1 MKNCIIKKFF
11 LIIFFTLGN
20 TCLCAQTNVASFFS
34 DGMVLQQRKNI
45 NIWGKDIAGTKVNI
59 VSSWGESSSATT
71 QRNGEWKVKLATP
84 IAGGPYEISISGS
97 SEVLIK
103 NVMIGEVWICSGQS
117 NMQVPVKGGL
127 DGNFVNGGLNAIVNS
142 NNDKIRFFT
151 VQQNASFKPLQDVS
165 GKWENASPST
175 TGSFSAVAYFFAKQI
190 EHLLDV
196 PIGII
201 VTAWGSSTAEAWTDK
216 KTLNDLGIEASNKK
230 FEQIQKTPGV
240 LFNAMLNPFVGYGIK
255 GFLWYQGEANR
266 HNYNIYEEIVNKMVT
281 SWRNKWNEDDL
292 PFYFAQIAPFN
303 YGKMNSAFLREAQ
316 LKISNSLKNA
326 EIVVT
331 IDVGDCSEIHPSK
344 KIEVGKR
351 LAYIALAKDYGF
363 VGFDYSSP
371 KLKDWIVRD
380 NEIVLEFS
388 SRVFIKNKTQSSK
401 NFEIA
406 GPDKIFYP
414 AEATLSNVYGEVQQ
428 IIISSDKVSSPI
440 ALRYGFKNCVT
451 PNLFGRNGLP
461 VSSFRTDNF

>member
-11 LIIFFTLGN
+11 LIIFFAFGN
-20 TCLCAQTNVASFFS
+20 TCLWAQTNVASFFS
-34 DGMVLQQRKNI
+34 DGMVLQQKKNI
-45 NIWGKDIAGTKVNI
+45 NIWGKDIAGIKVNI
-59 VSSWGESSSATT
+59 VSSWGESSSAIT
-71 QRNGEWKVKLATP
+71 QNNGEWKVQLATP

-117 NMQVPVKGGL
+117 NMQVPLKGGL

-292 PFYFAQIAPFN
+292 PFYFVQIAPFN

-331 IDVGDCSEIHPSK
+331 IDVGNCSEIHPSK

-363 VGFDYSSP
+363 VGFDYGSP

-388 SRVFIKNKTQSSK
+388 SRVFIKNKTQPSK

-440 ALRYGFKNCVT
+440 ALRYGFKNCLT

>member
-1 MKNCIIKKFF
+1 
-11 LIIFFTLGN
+11 
-20 TCLCAQTNVASFFS
+20 
-34 DGMVLQQRKNI
+34 
-45 NIWGKDIAGTKVNI
+45 
-59 VSSWGESSSATT
+59 
-71 QRNGEWKVKLATP
+71 
-84 IAGGPYEISISGS
+84 
-97 SEVLIK
+97 
-103 NVMIGEVWICSGQS
+103 MIGEVWICSGQS
-117 NMQVPVKGGL
+117 NMQVPLKGGL

-266 HNYNIYEEIVNKMVT
+266 HNYNMYEEIVNKMVT

-331 IDVGDCSEIHPSK
+331 IDVGNCSEIHPSK

-388 SRVFIKNKTQSSK
+388 SRVFIKNKTQPSK

-414 AEATLSNVYGEVQQ
+414 AEVTLSNVYGEVQQ

-440 ALRYGFKNCVT
+440 ALRYGFKNCIT

>member
-1 MKNCIIKKFF
+1 MCIRDR
-11 LIIFFTLGN
+11 
-20 TCLCAQTNVASFFS
+20 AQTNVASFFS
-34 DGMVLQQRKNI
+34 DGMVLQQKKNI
-45 NIWGKDIAGTKVNI
+45 NIWGKDIAGIKVNI
-59 VSSWGESSSATT
+59 VSSWGESSSAIT
-71 QRNGEWKVKLATP
+71 QNNGEWKVQLATP
-84 IAGGPYEISISGS
+84 IAGGPHEISISGS

-117 NMQVPVKGGL
+117 NMQVPLKGGL

-266 HNYNIYEEIVNKMVT
+266 HNYNMYEEIVNKMVT

-331 IDVGDCSEIHPSK
+331 IDVGNCSEIHPSK

-388 SRVFIKNKTQSSK
+388 SRVFIKNKTQPSK

-414 AEATLSNVYGEVQQ
+414 AEVTLSNVYGEVQQ

>member
-1 MKNCIIKKFF
+1 MW
-11 LIIFFTLGN
+11 
-20 TCLCAQTNVASFFS
+20 AQTNVASFFS
-34 DGMVLQQRKNI
+34 DGMVLQQKKNI
-45 NIWGKDIAGTKVNI
+45 NIWGKDIAGIKVNI
-59 VSSWGESSSATT
+59 VSSWGESSSAIT
-71 QRNGEWKVKLATP
+71 QNNGEWKVQLATP

-117 NMQVPVKGGL
+117 NMQVPLKGGL

-266 HNYNIYEEIVNKMVT
+266 HNYNMYEEIVNKMVT

-331 IDVGDCSEIHPSK
+331 IDVGNCSEIHPSK

-380 NEIVLEFS
+380 NEILLEFS
-388 SRVFIKNKTQSSK
+388 SRVFIKNKTQPSK

-428 IIISSDKVSSPI
+428 IIISSDKVSYPI

>member
-1 MKNCIIKKFF
+1 M
-11 LIIFFTLGN
+11 
-20 TCLCAQTNVASFFS
+20 ANVASFFS
-34 DGMVLQQRKNI
+34 DGMVLQQKKNI
-45 NIWGKDIAGTKVNI
+45 NIWGKDIAGIKVNI
-59 VSSWGESSSATT
+59 VSSWGESSSAIT
-71 QRNGEWKVKLATP
+71 QNNGEWKVQLTTP

-117 NMQVPVKGGL
+117 NMQVPLKGGL

-190 EHLLDV
+190 EHLLEV

-266 HNYNIYEEIVNKMVT
+266 HNYNMYEEIVNKMVT

-331 IDVGDCSEIHPSK
+331 IDVGNCSEIHPSK

-388 SRVFIKNKTQSSK
+388 SRVFIKNKTQPSK

-414 AEATLSNVYGEVQQ
+414 AEVTLSNVYGEVQQ

-440 ALRYGFKNCVT
+440 ALRYGFKNCIT

>member
-1 MKNCIIKKFF
+1 
-11 LIIFFTLGN
+11 
-20 TCLCAQTNVASFFS
+20 
-34 DGMVLQQRKNI
+34 MVLQQKKNI
-45 NIWGKDIAGTKVNI
+45 NIWGKDIAGIKVNI
-59 VSSWGESSSATT
+59 VSSWGESSSAIT
-71 QRNGEWKVKLATP
+71 QNNGEWKVQLATP

-117 NMQVPVKGGL
+117 NMQVPLKGGL

-266 HNYNIYEEIVNKMVT
+266 HNYNMYEEIVNKMVT

-331 IDVGDCSEIHPSK
+331 IDVGNCSEIHPSK

-380 NEIVLEFS
+380 NEILLEFS
-388 SRVFIKNKTQSSK
+388 SRVFIKNKTQPSK

>member
-1 MKNCIIKKFF
+1 
-11 LIIFFTLGN
+11 
-20 TCLCAQTNVASFFS
+20 
-34 DGMVLQQRKNI
+34 
-45 NIWGKDIAGTKVNI
+45 
-59 VSSWGESSSATT
+59 
-71 QRNGEWKVKLATP
+71 
-84 IAGGPYEISISGS
+84 
-97 SEVLIK
+97 
-103 NVMIGEVWICSGQS
+103 MIGEVWICSGQS
-117 NMQVPVKGGL
+117 NMQVPLKGGL

-266 HNYNIYEEIVNKMVT
+266 HNYNMYEEIVNKMVT

-380 NEIVLEFS
+380 NEILLEFS
-388 SRVFIKNKTQSSK
+388 SRVFIKNKTQPSK

>member
-1 MKNCIIKKFF
+1 
-11 LIIFFTLGN
+11 
-20 TCLCAQTNVASFFS
+20 
-34 DGMVLQQRKNI
+34 
-45 NIWGKDIAGTKVNI
+45 
-59 VSSWGESSSATT
+59 
-71 QRNGEWKVKLATP
+71 
-84 IAGGPYEISISGS
+84 
-97 SEVLIK
+97 
-103 NVMIGEVWICSGQS
+103 
-117 NMQVPVKGGL
+117 MQVPLKGGL

-363 VGFDYSSP
+363 VGFDYGSP

-388 SRVFIKNKTQSSK
+388 SRVFIKNKTQPSK